1 MASNPFAGLMD
12 PAQIGASVQNAFLV
26 GMQRGDQMRER
37 QREHETDK
45 AIAEYGKN
53 RSPETA
59 ANVTQFD
66 PRFGIQLQGVED
78 QRQADLRKQ
87 QEAIDHQQITAA
99 ALNGDQTA
107 RQKLAYF
114 NSDLYLKLD
123 ENAKKGVDQ
132 MMGAVAQQAF
142 HILQMPPDQQEA
154 ALQQAVAGLQ
164 QQGMD
169 TSAFK
174 LSGNAQQDLLSALA
188 MTGHLDEWE
197 QFAQPKYSP
206 VGEGGLAGFQFGQ
219 PIQQNGQPQN
229 FGPGQPQAAQ
239 GGQTQ
244 PRFTQ
249 AITAD
254 QFRAAFANIPGP
266 AAADAAAK
274 AGAAVKVSSPD
285 EARQLPSGTWI
296 VLPDNTYGR
305 VP

>member
-1 MASNPFAGLMD
+1 MNSPNFSALMD
-12 PAQIGASVQNAFLV
+12 PAQLGVSVRNAFQM
-26 GMQRGDQMRER
+26 GMDRRRET
-37 QREHETDK
+37 ETNQALYD
-45 AIAEYGKN
+45 YSKN
-53 RSPETA
+53 QSPESA
-59 ANVTQFD
+59 ANISRFD
-66 PRFGIQLQGVED
+66 PRMGMQVQQFEQ
-78 QRQADLRKQ
+78 QRQADLLKQ
-87 QEAIDHQQITAA
+87 QQAEHEKQVVAA
-99 ALNGDQTA
+99 ALGGDPEA
-107 RQKLAYF
+107 RKELAYY
-114 NSDLYLKLD
+114 NSELYLKLD
-123 ENAKKGVDQ
+123 ERSKKSYDQ
-132 MMGAVAQQAF
+132 VMGAVAQQAF
-142 HILQMPPDQQEA
+142 HILQLPPEQQGP
-154 ALQQAVAGLQ
+154 ALQQAIQGFH
-164 QQGMD
+164 QQGLD
-169 TSAFK
+169 TSGIQ
-174 LSGNAQQDLLSALA
+174 LSGDPTQDLMSALA
-188 MTGHLDEWE
+188 ITGHLDEWE

-239 GGQTQ
+239 GGQMQ